1 MSESIQTPEAPV
13 SPAQD
18 VPSEVKSEAT
28 ASPAKVSP
36 AQDLRD
42 IQMLL
47 VGGIF
52 PGNMAPM
59 VVKAYNMLEAMA
71 KQVEASVES
80 K

>member
-1 MSESIQTPEAPV
+1 MSESVIEVPVEEKKEAPV
-13 SPAQD
+13 
-18 VPSEVKSEAT
+18 
-28 ASPAKVSP
+28 AKASP

-42 IQMLL
+42 IQNLL

-59 VVKAYNMLEAMA
+59 VVKSYTLLDNMA
-71 KQVEASVES
+71 KQIEEASVAAP

>member
-13 SPAQD
+13 SSATEVPTPAAT
-18 VPSEVKSEAT
+18 PS
-28 ASPAKVSP
+28 KVSP